1 MTGNRSLTAQDCVL
15 VLIDLQ
21 EKLLP
26 VMAAQE
32 TVARNAARLVSF
44 ARIVDMPILACE
56 QVKLGSTVE
65 EISSQWEAV
74 DPIPK
79 STFDCFGSEEFLGRL
94 RELNRQTVVIVG
106 IEAHICVTQ
115 TGLSALRKGF
125 FPHVVMDAT
134 SARSEH
140 NVSIARD
147 RLLQSGATLTSTEM
161 FIFECL
167 KEAGTEAFK
176 QTFPLIK

>member
-1 MTGNRSLTAQDCVL
+1 MTAPRTLVAEDCVL

-26 VMAAQE
+26 VMAGQE
-32 TVARNAARLVSF
+32 AVTQNAVRLVSF
-44 ARIVDMPILACE
+44 ARIVDIPILACE

-65 EISSQWEAV
+65 QISSQWEAV
-74 DPIPK
+74 DPIAK
-79 STFDCFGSEEFLGRL
+79 STFDCFGSDEFLSRL
-94 RELNRQTVVIVG
+94 RELNRQTVVIAG

-125 FPHVVMDAT
+125 VPHVVLDAT

-167 KEAGTEAFK
+167 KEAGTQAFK